1 MFPFLLPVLSAEFCL
16 GSLVLVGPG
25 GCIWISLVV
34 GFLSIVPLARA
45 APPAG
50 YYDSV
55 VTSSSV
61 VLRTTLH
68 EVIDDHQRFPYT
80 STAIDTW
87 YILDWADENPADATA
102 ILDVYKNTSFPKFG
116 GGGGGY
122 NREHTWPSS
131 YGFPNDNSQ
140 NYPYSD
146 CHHLFLSD
154 QGYNSSRGNNIYS
167 ECNAACAE
175 RPTAFNGGVGGGTGV
190 YPGQSNWRSADGWE
204 TWIGRRGDV
213 ARALFYLDTRYEG
226 GVHGTTGFSEPDLIL
241 TDDVNLITTTGAN
254 ASTAYMGLLSV
265 LIQWHLQDPVDAA
278 EQARNDRIHS
288 YQQNRNPF
296 IDHPAWVTCL
306 YSGVCDS
313 SGVPA
318 RPAGLTASLGFL
330 GIELDW
336 NDNFESDLDGYRVER
351 AVTPGGGSMPIHPG
365 LLTVSEFTD
374 TSVIPN
380 KSYYYTVRAVDLDGD
395 VSPPS
400 DEVTTPGP
408 SPFIN
413 EIHYDNAGTDQFE
426 GFEIAGAAGTDL
438 TGWQVVTYNGNG
450 GTATATLNLSG
461 VLADDGSGFGFLF
474 FFQAGLQNGPADGL
488 ALVNSSGE
496 VVEFLSYEGALLA
509 TNGVASG
516 MTATDITVSESSST
530 ASDHSLQRQGIGS
543 AAEDFSWAAPTTQTR
558 GLVNSGQ
565 SMVVA
570 TAVPMLSNPALALLA
585 LTLLGASGF
594 AISRGNRIRS
604 LD

>member
-1 MFPFLLPVLSAEFCL
+1 MILFLPPLPTPEFRP
-16 GSLVLVGPG
+16 GYSLLIGRG
-25 GCIWISLVV
+25 GGVWMALMIA
-34 GFLSIVPLARA
+34 FLAIVPLARA
-45 APPAG
+45 APPTG

-55 VTSSSV
+55 VASSSAA
-61 VLRTTLH
+61 LRASLH

-87 YILDWADENPADATA
+87 DILDQADENPADATA

-122 NREHTWPSS
+122 NREHSWPSS
-131 YGFPNDNSQ
+131 YGFPTENSQ

-154 QGYNSSRGNNIYS
+154 SGYNSSRGNNVYS
-167 ECNAACAE
+167 ECNASCAE
-175 RPTAFNGGVGGGTGV
+175 RPTALNGGVGGGTGV
-190 YPGQSNWRSADGWE
+190 YPGQSNWRSTDVWE

-241 TDDVNLITTTGAN
+241 TDDLNLIAVTGVN

-265 LIQWHLQDPVDAA
+265 LLQWHLQDPVDAV
-278 EQARNDRIHS
+278 EQARNDLIHS

-296 IDHPAWVTCL
+296 IDHPEWVSCL

-313 SGVPA
+313 SGAPA
-318 RPAGLTASLGFL
+318 SPMGLTASWGLL

-336 NDNFESDLDGYRVER
+336 NDNFESDLDGYRIER
-351 AVTPGGGSMPIHPG
+351 ALTPGGGSVAIHLG
-365 LLTVSEFTD
+365 LLVVSEYTD
-374 TSVIPN
+374 TSAIPGQA
-380 KSYYYTVRAVDLDGD
+380 YFYTVRAVDLDGD
-395 VSPPS
+395 FSPPS
-400 DEVTTPGP
+400 EEVTTPGP

-413 EIHYDNAGTDQFE
+413 EIHYDNAGADEFE
-426 GFEIAGAAGTDL
+426 GFEIAGVAGTDL

-450 GTATATLNLSG
+450 GTTTATINLSG

-509 TNGVASG
+509 TNGVAAG
-516 MTATDITVSESSST
+516 MTATDIGVSESSST
-530 ASDHSLQRQGIGS
+530 PADHSLQRQGSGS
-543 AAEDFSWAAPTTQTR
+543 VAEDFSWAAPASQTR

-570 TAVPMLSNPALALLA
+570 TALPMLSSPGLLLLA
-585 LTLLGASGF
+585 LTLLGVSGF
-594 AISRGNRIRS
+594 AISRGNRIRIPG
-604 LD
+604 